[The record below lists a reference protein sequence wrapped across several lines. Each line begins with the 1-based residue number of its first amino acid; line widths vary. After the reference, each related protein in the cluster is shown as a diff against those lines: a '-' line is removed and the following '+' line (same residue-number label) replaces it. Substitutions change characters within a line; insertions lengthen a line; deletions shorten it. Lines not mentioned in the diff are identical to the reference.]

1 MSWKSSQLSDSQKQ
15 LRVGRRSA
23 CRPVHSKS
31 LSKCGGKSSLPWG
44 QGKGPR
50 MWTLGL
56 LRLPCAADVAR
67 PLWEKACENMYPHVP
82 NWCSEIQAS
91 IVSDKFIEE
100 VTLLVVNAIGLDVN
114 KISVRCNCNDEWDS
128 TYLEKS
134 TFDWRSLSASMN
146 SWRFFIKSSWI
157 RALVSS
163 RLLLLADDINL
174 QWW

>member
-1 MSWKSSQLSDSQKQ
+1 MRREGLVSSCLHFSYDWNSFFGQCQQNRLHASSFQGMENQIPYTYTCTYYVLTSDRQYLAKRMNWKSSQLSDSQKQ

-67 PLWEKACENMYPHVP
+67 PLWEKACENTYPHFP
-82 NWCSEIQAS
+82 FWYSQMEPKAN
-91 IVSDKFIEE
+91 
-100 VTLLVVNAIGLDVN
+100 
-114 KISVRCNCNDEWDS
+114 
-128 TYLEKS
+128 
-134 TFDWRSLSASMN
+134 
-146 SWRFFIKSSWI
+146 
-157 RALVSS
+157 
-163 RLLLLADDINL
+163 
-174 QWW
+174 

>member
-1 MSWKSSQLSDSQKQ
+1 MAIAIVAIEQYQGIENQTTETHHALTSDRQYLAKRMNWKSSQLSDSQKQ

-67 PLWEKACENMYPHVP
+67 PLWEKACENMYPHFS
-82 NWCSEIQAS
+82 NWYSEIQAS

-100 VTLLVVNAIGLDVN
+100 VTTYTVCSSQCNWFRC
-114 KISVRCNCNDEWDS
+114 VRFSQNFCQC
-128 TYLEKS
+128 K
-134 TFDWRSLSASMN
+134 M
-146 SWRFFIKSSWI
+146 
-157 RALVSS
+157 
-163 RLLLLADDINL
+163 
-174 QWW
+174 